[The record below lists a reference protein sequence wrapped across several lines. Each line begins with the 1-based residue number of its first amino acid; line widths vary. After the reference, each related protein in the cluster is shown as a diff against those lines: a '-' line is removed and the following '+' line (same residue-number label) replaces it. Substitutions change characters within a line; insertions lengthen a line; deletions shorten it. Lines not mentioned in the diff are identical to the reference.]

1 MYYPTIQHVKA
12 IIEEIN
18 KSQHTKIVII
28 NSGQLEFALEKP
40 KMNIYGNEK
49 YSKLYQKA
57 AILMETITKAHAL
70 SDGNKRTAML
80 TAQAMI
86 RANGG
91 MLILPLK
98 SIRLAVDTAK
108 DTENTMSEIIQ
119 QWFKT
124 HIAMDVCQLCAM
136 LTELDEE
143 EGVIKEMP
151 KQDRTKDVNDLL
163 NRWMVFDNY
172 PESKDASSELI
183 RKWGEREN
191 LRVTEH
197 ATIQNTNHWPH
208 IWNSF
213 MSLRHMP
220 HAQRDYPTS
229 HSGDTHE
236 LKYNYNNMVEIQA
249 AENRINEEVAKCKEM
264 KDASLV
270 HKNAL
275 RLERYGMYNDAI
287 DMFDKLRTLSNDESH
302 AVFHIAIITQE
313 ELNDAK
319 SAMKYWN
326 LYIKSCPDDPLG
338 HLGMGRAF
346 IQLGQYSDALDCFAI
361 VSSENLD
368 YTGIDFDKGFAHYN
382 LHNYNK
388 AIECCKK
395 EILINPRNAQAYEIM
410 GIAYANIGNHERAAK
425 CFEMVTRIDPA
436 QYSGYYNKGL
446 ALQNLDKN
454 KEAMTCYKKALDIKP
469 DYLEAKINLGSAM
482 SNSGKIAESLPYF
495 HSALRS
501 DPEHPVALYAL
512 TNTLM
517 KLNRKE
523 EALTYA
529 DRLER
534 SDSSHTSIKYLK
546 ADILAHM
553 GRIDECIELLETLAS
568 IDPDF
573 KKSMSSN
580 ISNGMFGTIMSDKRF
595 KNLV

>member
-28 NSGQLEFALEKP
+28 NNGQLEFALEKP
-40 KMNIYGNEK
+40 RMNIYGNEK
-49 YSKLYQKA
+49 YSELYQKA
-57 AILMETITKAHAL
+57 AILMETITKVHAL

-124 HIAMDVCQLCAM
+124 HIAMDACQLCTM

-143 EGVIKEMP
+143 EGIIKEML

-172 PESKDASSELI
+172 PENKEASSELI
-183 RKWGEREN
+183 RKWEEVKN
-191 LRVTEH
+191 LRSTEH
-197 ATIQNTNHWPH
+197 ATIQNTDRWSH
-208 IWNSF
+208 IWDSF
-213 MSLRHMP
+213 MTLRHMP
-220 HAQRDYPTS
+220 HTQRDYPAS
-229 HSGDTHE
+229 HSGDTYE
-236 LKYNYNNMVEIQA
+236 LKYNYNNMAEMQV

-287 DMFDKLRTLSNDESH
+287 EMFDKLRTLDDDESH
-302 AVFHIAIITQE
+302 AVFHIAIITQDG
-313 ELNDAK
+313 LNDAE

-326 LYIKSCPDDPLG
+326 IYIKYCPDDHLG
-338 HLGMGRAF
+338 RLGMGRAF
-346 IQLGQYSDALDCFAI
+346 IQLGQYSDALDCFSI
-361 VSSENLD
+361 VSQENLD

-382 LHNYNK
+382 LRSYDK

-395 EILINPRNAQAYEIM
+395 EILINPRNAHAYEIM
-410 GIAYANIGNHERAAK
+410 GMAYAGIENHERAVK
-425 CFEMVTRIDPA
+425 CFEMVTKIDPA
-436 QYSGYYNKGL
+436 QYSGYYNKGV

-454 KEAMTCYKKALDIKP
+454 KEAVTCYRKVLDIKP
-469 DYLEAKINLGSAM
+469 DDLEAKTNLGSAM
-482 SNSGKIAESLPYF
+482 SNSGKISESLPYF
-495 HSALRS
+495 HSVLRS
-501 DPEHPVALYAL
+501 DPEHPVALYGLA
-512 TNTLM
+512 NTLM

-529 DRLER
+529 DRSER
-534 SDSSHTSIKYLK
+534 SDSFQTSTKYLK

-553 GRIDECIELLETLAS
+553 GRIDECIELLETLTS

-573 KKSMSSN
+573 KKSMGSN
-580 ISNGMFGTIMSDKRF
+580 ISNGMFGTITSDKRF